1 MKLEHSGRVRRIL
14 YRHMKAVTPTKLVEC
29 PFEVRVD
36 EVLHDRFYDVRDAV
50 AVARKVKGTK
60 RAAEVVVID
69 ARTKK
74 LVIKV
79 DG

>member
-1 MKLEHSGRVRRIL
+1 MTKILRRVRGISIDAHDAL
-14 YRHMKAVTPTKLVEC
+14 TPTKLVEC

-50 AVARKVKGTK
+50 AVAKQVKATK
-60 RAAEVVVID
+60 RAADVVVID
-69 ARTKK
+69 TRTKT

-79 DG
+79 

>member
-1 MKLEHSGRVRRIL
+1 MNAL
-14 YRHMKAVTPTKLVEC
+14 TPTKLVEC

-50 AVARKVKGTK
+50 AVARKVKAGK
-60 RAAEVVVID
+60 RAADVVVVD
-69 ARTKK
+69 TRTNK

>member
-1 MKLEHSGRVRRIL
+1 MNAL
-14 YRHMKAVTPTKLVEC
+14 TPTKLVEC

-50 AVARKVKGTK
+50 AVARKLQATK
-60 RAAEVVVID
+60 RQADIVVMD
-69 ARTKK
+69 TRTKK

-79 DG
+79 ES

>member
-1 MKLEHSGRVRRIL
+1 MNVR
-14 YRHMKAVTPTKLVEC
+14 TPTALIEC

-36 EVLHDRFYDVRDAV
+36 EILHDRFYDVRDAV
-50 AVARKVKGTK
+50 AVAKRVKETK
-60 RAAEVVVID
+60 RAANVAVVD

-79 DG
+79 ED

>member
-1 MKLEHSGRVRRIL
+1 MNAL
-14 YRHMKAVTPTKLVEC
+14 TPTKLVEC

-50 AVARKVKGTK
+50 AVAKQVKATN
-60 RAAEVVVID
+60 RAADVVVID
-69 ARTKK
+69 TRTKK

>member
-1 MKLEHSGRVRRIL
+1 MLMNTL
-14 YRHMKAVTPTKLVEC
+14 TPTKLVEC

-50 AVARKVKGTK
+50 AVAKQVKATK
-60 RAAEVVVID
+60 RAADVVVID
-69 ARTKK
+69 TRTKK

>member
-1 MKLEHSGRVRRIL
+1 MNAL
-14 YRHMKAVTPTKLVEC
+14 TPTKLVEC

-50 AVARKVKGTK
+50 AVAKQVKGTK
-60 RAAEVVVID
+60 RAADVVVID
-69 ARTKK
+69 TRTNK

>member
-1 MKLEHSGRVRRIL
+1 MNTL
-14 YRHMKAVTPTKLVEC
+14 TPTKLVEC

-36 EVLHDRFYDVRDAV
+36 DVLHDRFYDVRDAV
-50 AVARKVKGTK
+50 AVAKQVKATK
-60 RAAEVVVID
+60 RAADVVVID
-69 ARTKK
+69 TRTKK

>member
-1 MKLEHSGRVRRIL
+1 MNTG
-14 YRHMKAVTPTKLVEC
+14 TPSKLVEC

-36 EVLHDRFYDVRDAV
+36 EVLHDRFYDVRDAI
-50 AVARKVKGTK
+50 AVAKRVKATK
-60 RAAEVVVID
+60 RTADVVVID
-69 ARTKK
+69 TRTNK

>member
-1 MKLEHSGRVRRIL
+1 MNVR
-14 YRHMKAVTPTKLVEC
+14 TPTKLVEC
-29 PFEVRVD
+29 PFEVRID
-36 EVLHDRFYDVRDAV
+36 QNLHDRFYDVRDAV
-50 AVARKVKGTK
+50 AVAKRVKETK
-60 RAAEVVVID
+60 RAADVAVVD

>member
-1 MKLEHSGRVRRIL
+1 MNAE
-14 YRHMKAVTPTKLVEC
+14 TPTKLVEC

-36 EVLHDRFYDVRDAV
+36 NVLHDRFYDVRDAV

-60 RAAEVVVID
+60 RSADVVVID
-69 ARTKK
+69 TRTNK

>member
-1 MKLEHSGRVRRIL
+1 MNVR
-14 YRHMKAVTPTKLVEC
+14 TPTKHVKC

-36 EVLHDRFYDVRDAV
+36 GVLRDRFYDVRDAV
-50 AVARKVKGTK
+50 AVAKRVKETK
-60 RAAEVVVID
+60 RAADVAVVD

-79 DG
+79 DD